1 LLGFEATIVACRM
14 PHKTGNK
21 LLKDQTEIDAL
32 SDFPGIFKGCSAGGA
47 AVLNQLFQNL
57 IVPHAPFS

>member
-1 LLGFEATIVACRM
+1 M

-32 SDFPGIFKGCSAGGA
+32 SDFPGIFKGYSAGGT
-47 AVLNQLFQNL
+47 AVLNQLFKT
-57 IVPHAPFS
+57 P